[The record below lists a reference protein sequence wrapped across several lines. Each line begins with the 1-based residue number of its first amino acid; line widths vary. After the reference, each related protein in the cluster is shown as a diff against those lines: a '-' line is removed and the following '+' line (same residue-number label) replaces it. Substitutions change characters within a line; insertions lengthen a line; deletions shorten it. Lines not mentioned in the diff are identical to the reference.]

1 MTSQL
6 RMTSRLR
13 TGATAVV
20 GGIALA
26 LGLFA
31 AHSANAT
38 LALTPDGI
46 NDGFVLSTFATTNP
60 GNTGCCSGPFGL
72 GVNSAGNVLVNTGA
86 GTLYVFPDVDGQT
99 PGTALFTQSSNNYVG
114 AFTSSG
120 GTVYGAVY
128 GGNYESFNLDGTV
141 ANANVFPQL
150 AGDGYLG
157 MWTNPVNGHILS
169 NSALGLIDI
178 DPATGDFFVITSS
191 TGDGVS
197 VSPDGKT
204 AYSEQ
209 GSINGYTIAPGGA
222 QVFNSGSQ
230 FPSPD
235 GTGVISGGT
244 FNGDIIVNDNTGSI
258 YLLNP
263 TTNISDLIATGGT
276 RGDYTQVDA
285 TNGSLLLDYSDIV
298 ARLTCPD
305 CSFVPPP
312 TVPEPATW
320 AMMLIGFA
328 GLGFLGYRQTV
339 KARVAA

>member
-1 MTSQL
+1 MTSKL
-6 RMTSRLR
+6 RNCAS
-13 TGATAVV
+13 AVV
-20 GGIALA
+20 GGVALA
-26 LGLFA
+26 FGLLS
-31 AHSANAT
+31 AHPASAT
-38 LALTPDGI
+38 LTLTPDGI
-46 NDGFVLSTFATTNP
+46 ADGFDLSTFATTNP

-86 GTLYVFPDVDGQT
+86 GTLYVFKDIDGQT
-99 PGTALFTQSSNNYVG
+99 PATALFTQSSNNFVG

-120 GTVYGAVY
+120 GTVYGSTD

-150 AGDGYLG
+150 AGRSGLG

-178 DPATGDFFVITSS
+178 DPTTGNFFVITSGG
-191 TGDGVS
+191 GDGVS

-209 GSINGYTIAPGGA
+209 GSINGYAIAPGGA
-222 QVFNSGSQ
+222 QVFNSGFL

-258 YLLNP
+258 FLLDP
-263 TTNISDLIATGGT
+263 TTKVSTEIASGGT
-276 RGDYTQVDA
+276 RGDYTQVDP

-305 CSFVPPP
+305 CSFVPPS
-312 TVPEPATW
+312 TPEPATW

-328 GLGFLGYRQTV
+328 GLGFLGYRQQT
-339 KARVAA
+339 KARRAAA

>member
-1 MTSQL
+1 MISKL
-6 RMTSRLR
+6 RA
-13 TGATAVV
+13 GATAVA

-26 LGLFA
+26 FELFA
-31 AHSANAT
+31 AHPASAT

-46 NDGFVLSTFATTNP
+46 ADGFVLSTFATTNP
-60 GNTGCCSGPFGL
+60 GNTGCCNGPFGL

-86 GTLYVFPDVDGQT
+86 GTLYVFSDVDDQT
-99 PGTALFTQSSNNYVG
+99 PATALFTQPSNNYVG

-141 ANANVFPQL
+141 ANANVFPTL
-150 AGDGYLG
+150 AGEAYLG
-157 MWTNPVNGHILS
+157 MWTNPVNGHIIS
-169 NSALGLIDI
+169 NSGLGLIDI
-178 DPATGDFFVITSS
+178 NPTTGDFFVITSS

-209 GSINGYTIAPGGA
+209 GSINGYTDAPGGA

-244 FNGDIIVNDNTGSI
+244 FNGDIIVNDNSGSI
-258 YLLNP
+258 FLLNP
-263 TTNISDLIATGGT
+263 TTKVSDMIASGGT
-276 RGDYTQVDA
+276 RGDYTQAD
-285 TNGSLLLDYSDIV
+285 TNNGSLLLDYSDIV

-305 CSFVPPP
+305 CSFVPP

-320 AMMLIGFA
+320 TMMLIGFA
-328 GLGFLGYRQTV
+328 GLGFLGYRR
-339 KARVAA
+339 ARVRPGIA

>member
-1 MTSQL
+1 L
-6 RMTSRLR
+6 
-13 TGATAVV
+13 AV
-20 GGIALA
+20 
-26 LGLFA
+26 GLFA
-31 AHSANAT
+31 AHPAGAT

-46 NDGFVLSTFATTNP
+46 ADGFVLSTFATTNP

-99 PGTALFTQSSNNYVG
+99 PGSALFTQSSNNFVG

-120 GTVYGAVY
+120 GTVYGSTD

-141 ANANVFPQL
+141 ANANVFPKL
-150 AGDGYLG
+150 AGESGLG
-157 MWTNPVNGHILS
+157 MWTNPINGHLVA
-169 NSALGLIDI
+169 NSGLGLIDI
-178 DPATGDFFVITSS
+178 NPATGDFFVITSS
-191 TGDGVS
+191 SGDGVS

-222 QVFNSGSQ
+222 QVFNSGFL

-235 GTGVISGGT
+235 GTGVISGGK
-244 FNGDIIVNDNTGSI
+244 FNGDIVVNDNTGSI
-258 YLLNP
+258 FLLDP
-263 TTNISDLIATGGT
+263 TTKVSTEIASGGT
-276 RGDYTQVDA
+276 RGDYTQVDQ

-312 TVPEPATW
+312 TVPEPASW

-328 GLGFLGYRQTV
+328 GLGYLGYRR
-339 KARVAA
+339 ARVRTAIA